1 MRMASKLRKSTASK
15 RATNISLRSDLIEE
29 AKRLDINI
37 SQACE
42 RGLEQQVAQRRAE
55 SWLEENRE
63 AIESSNLWVEKHGL
77 PLARY
82 RQF

>member
-1 MRMASKLRKSTASK
+1 MKSTASK
-15 RATNISLRSDLIEE
+15 RSTAPRRPTNISLPADLIEE
-29 AKRLDINI
+29 ARKLNLNI

-42 RGLEQQVAQRRAE
+42 QGLEQQVAKSRADA
-55 SWLEENRE
+55 WLEANRE
-63 AIESSNLWVEKHGL
+63 AIEATNAWVEKHGL